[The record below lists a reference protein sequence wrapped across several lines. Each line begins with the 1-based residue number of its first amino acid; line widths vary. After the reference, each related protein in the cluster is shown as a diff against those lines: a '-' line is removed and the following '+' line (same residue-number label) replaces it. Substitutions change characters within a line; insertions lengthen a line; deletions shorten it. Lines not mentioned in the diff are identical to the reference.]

1 MNSVLI
7 AAFVAALL
15 VPWVFAVVIILIV
28 SRLRRD
34 KGKRRLD
41 FLTAMGLT
49 VLMGVNISLSI
60 WLAQHF
66 PHTIDARLWRW
77 DEALHLDPLA
87 LIYFMEEHARLWYA
101 MQVIYLALPIVMAI
115 AWSVEQNL
123 TLQRAVAIA
132 GVAGWIFAA
141 MFPAVGPHWY
151 LDGYSYTTRHCIPA
165 LEWTWALLLALNAP
179 SCLRVPLWIYSI
191 ALAFAAVLLGEHY
204 LIDLLVALPYA
215 FALQWLATRLPSLV
229 ARFRPAAARVAA
241 GPA

>member
-1 MNSVLI
+1 MNSALI
-7 AAFVAALL
+7 AALITALL
-15 VPWVFAVVIILIV
+15 VPWLFAVVIILIV

-41 FLTAMGLT
+41 FLSAMGLT
-49 VLMGVNISLSI
+49 VIMGVNTSLSI

-87 LIYFMEEHARLWYA
+87 LIYFMEEHARLWYT
-101 MQVIYLALPIVMAI
+101 MQVIYLALPVVMAI

-123 TLQRAVAIA
+123 TLRRAVAIA
-132 GVAGWIFAA
+132 GVGGWIFGAV
-141 MFPAVGPHWY
+141 FPAIGPHWY

-165 LEWTWALLLALNAP
+165 LECTWALLLALNARP
-179 SCLRVPLWIYSI
+179 RLRLPLWIYAI

-204 LIDLLVALPYA
+204 LVDLIVALPYA
-215 FALQWLATRLPSLV
+215 FALQKLATWWPSLV
-229 ARFRPAAARVAA
+229 ARFRPAAARVAT